1 VNSLFPPG
9 GPLPFV
15 LFRATH
21 SVRGV
26 LAATLA
32 KRGLD
37 VTPEEAIT
45 IMLIDKFQASTVSK
59 LAESLGRD
67 RTTITRLLD
76 SLERKGYI
84 QRTVTPKDR
93 RSTTVGLTLQG
104 TEFEKEMEE
113 DAKLMVR
120 ELTEGIRPEELMIAL
135 SVLARVRE
143 TADRVRGQ
151 IMPQDADEAP

>member
-1 VNSLFPPG
+1 
-9 GPLPFV
+9 
-15 LFRATH
+15 
-21 SVRGV
+21 